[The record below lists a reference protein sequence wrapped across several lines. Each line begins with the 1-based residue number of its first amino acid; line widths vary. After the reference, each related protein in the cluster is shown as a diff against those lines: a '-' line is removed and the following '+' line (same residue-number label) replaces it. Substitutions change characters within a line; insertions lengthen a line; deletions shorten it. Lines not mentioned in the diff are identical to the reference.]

1 MIGGGGGGGILKVA
15 KSNYVM
21 AFTTISQFGIAE
33 NNKKIFFKELCNR
46 LFIVY
51 CHCKS
56 KFFGFFVNFFVKHKS
71 MILKTPKSSQI

>member
-1 MIGGGGGGGILKVA
+1 MKVV
-15 KSNYVM
+15 KSNFVM
-21 AFTTISQFGIAE
+21 AFTTISQFGITE
-33 NNKKIFFKELCNR
+33 NNKIFFFKEPCNR

-56 KFFGFFVNFFVKHKS
+56 KFFGFFVNFFVKNKL